1 MAELYGRRP
10 PVDCPVCEYG
20 CDCEPD
26 TDHTPVIA
34 SGPNICGWPDVCC
47 SRCEAEEGAEAEHL
61 AARDR
66 QRQALAEAIAFR
78 DECHAYC
85 AIDGCDC

>member
-1 MAELYGRRP
+1 MAASRMTRADD
-10 PVDCPVCEYG
+10 VT
-20 CDCEPD
+20 EPK
-26 TDHTPVIA
+26 PW
-34 SGPNICGWPDVCC
+34 GPFGGSRWKGHAGVYCRVCGWPDVCC